1 MGNLANTTT
10 TPPVSPG
17 YVTLPIPGAEKE
29 LVGPPPPEPGEEN
42 DPFRFG
48 WRYLRQIGPD
58 GSENFEQVPLSW
70 DDLLYPEEEDFVVQ
84 KPPHVRDFIYLHDA
98 LKTFHTPVPGVV
110 VLGDC
115 RVDFG
120 VAGVRP
126 LGPDVLVL
134 FDVHEWLQEGTFH
147 VAEEGGRPIVALEV
161 ASPNTRGHDLYNKP
175 DLYFRAGVHKY
186 VVIDRGPR
194 GKNPPSLL
202 GFQRGSRGWVPLAPD
217 TRGRL
222 DLSPVGVQLAL
233 EGDRPWLYNTAT
245 GERLPDLTEA
255 VQARNAEAKARAEAE
270 VRARDAEVRARDA
283 EVRACDAEV
292 RARDAEAKAR
302 AETEKR
308 QALEVRLRQLEAQ
321 VSRLSGPE

>member
-1 MGNLANTTT
+1 
-10 TPPVSPG
+10 
-17 YVTLPIPGAEKE
+17 LPIPPGERE
-29 LVGPPPPEPGEEN
+29 PVGPPPPEPWEEN

-48 WRYLRQIGPD
+48 WRYIRHIDPD
-58 GSENFEQVPLSW
+58 GQETFEQVPLSW
-70 DDLLYPEEEDFVVQ
+70 EDLLYPEEEDFVVQ

-98 LKTFHTPVPGVV
+98 LKTFHAAVPGVV

-134 FDVHEWLQEGTFH
+134 FDVQEWLQEGTFH
-147 VAEEGGRPIVALEV
+147 VAEEGGRPILALEV

-175 DLYFRAGVHKY
+175 DLYYRAGVHKY

-194 GKNPPSLL
+194 GKKPPSLF
-202 GFQRGSRGWVPLAPD
+202 GFQRGPRGWVPLTPD
-217 TRGRL
+217 DRGRL
-222 DLSPVGVQLAL
+222 DLSPVGVQLGL
-233 EGDRPWLYNTAT
+233 EGDRPLLYDTAT

-255 VQARNAEAKARAEAE
+255 VQARNAEAKARADAE

-283 EVRACDAEV
+283 EVRARDAEVRAGDAEV
-292 RARDAEAKAR
+292 RAR
-302 AETEKR
+302 AETEQR
-308 QALEVRLRQLEAQ
+308 QALEERFRRLEAELRRHPGQ
-321 VSRLSGPE
+321 E